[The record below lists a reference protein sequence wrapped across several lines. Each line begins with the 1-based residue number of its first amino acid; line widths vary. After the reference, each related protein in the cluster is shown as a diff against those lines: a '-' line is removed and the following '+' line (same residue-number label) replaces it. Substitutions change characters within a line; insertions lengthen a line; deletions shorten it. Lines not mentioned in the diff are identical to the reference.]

1 MSFNGFAK
9 FEILGTVI
17 KDPEI
22 AEKYTKISVGLT
34 KNMKVNGEWT
44 NQKKYY
50 NLIAFAKTAEYINK
64 SVKKFDKVFFVCDLD
79 IGTYEDKEGNKKP
92 KVSLIVNSTF
102 IVEKTANK
110 SDFDNSGSDETG
122 NGGDDIT
129 NLPF

>member
-1 MSFNGFAK
+1 MSFNGYSR

-22 AEKYTKISVGLT
+22 AEKYTKISVGIT

-44 NQKKYY
+44 NQKKYF

-79 IGTYEDKEGNKKP
+79 IGTYTDKEGNKKP
-92 KVSLIVNSTF
+92 KVSLIINSSF

-110 SDFDNSGSDETG
+110 SDFDNSGNESESNDGG
-122 NGGDDIT
+122 NIED
-129 NLPF
+129 LPF